1 MLYRPRSVI
10 AIICKIAILNLIS
23 VLFLEMGQIMGSIL
37 DSSHAKEKCQKFT
50 SQEFVDIALNMANY
64 SHAIIGKCILENS
77 FGSGNFLKE
86 ILKRYIEEG
95 IAQELS
101 SEVIAE
107 KLSKDIVGIE
117 LDTFLYNAALEELN
131 SLIEARGLPPVTWS
145 LFNDDF
151 LAHGFEQRFDNIIGN
166 PPYLSYRDIDEE
178 SRKQIRQSFLSSA
191 SRL

>member
-1 MLYRPRSVI
+1 M
-10 AIICKIAILNLIS
+10 
-23 VLFLEMGQIMGSIL
+23 LFLEMGQIMGSIL

-151 LAHGFEQRFDNIIGN
+151 LAHGFEQRFDYIIGN